1 MKLNDLTQSQRNAI
15 FAFGQADRYG
25 TVCHLEGASAL
36 MEHEEKTEELHR
48 LATWILFGDFSDEYW
63 TELYHMIKH
72 QKEIALTQAMTEWHK
87 KFGYEEITQPW
98 SENARNR
105 LIEAIASP
113 SCRLTYL
120 RLKLAQYLA
129 TDPMVR
135 DIIQKTILELR
146 DHNSAEYKNHRF
158 YKSIEQVNIGGL
170 PFLPSETQM
179 VSEML
184 DELISDSPASAYFP
198 LVSRSVWLTST
209 GAAVTF

>member
-72 QKEIALTQAMTEWHK
+72 QKEIVLTQAMTEWHK

-98 SENARNR
+98 SENARDR

-146 DHNSAEYKNHRF
+146 DQYSDGSEDYELLL
-158 YKSIEQVNIGGL
+158 EQCTDVP
-170 PFLPSETQM
+170 PFFPET
-179 VSEML
+179 
-184 DELISDSPASAYFP
+184 DSTLFNRYMDF
-198 LVSRSVWLTST
+198 LTGDTEQTST
-209 GAAVTF
+209 I

>member
-36 MEHEEKTEELHR
+36 MEHEEKTEELLR

-87 KFGYEEITQPW
+87 KFGYEEITQPR
-98 SENARNR
+98 SENARDR

-146 DHNSAEYKNHRF
+146 DQYSDGSEDYELFLEQCTDVPPFFPETDSILFNRYMDFLTEDAE
-158 YKSIEQVNIGGL
+158 Q
-170 PFLPSETQM
+170 
-179 VSEML
+179 
-184 DELISDSPASAYFP
+184 
-198 LVSRSVWLTST
+198 TST
-209 GAAVTF
+209 I

>member
-63 TELYHMIKH
+63 TELYHMIKY
-72 QKEIALTQAMTEWHK
+72 QKETALTQAMTEWHK

-98 SENARNR
+98 SENARDR

-146 DHNSAEYKNHRF
+146 DQYSDGSEDYELLL
-158 YKSIEQVNIGGL
+158 EQCTDVP
-170 PFLPSETQM
+170 PFFPET
-179 VSEML
+179 
-184 DELISDSPASAYFP
+184 DSTLFNRYMDF
-198 LVSRSVWLTST
+198 LTGDTEQTST
-209 GAAVTF
+209 I